1 MSKQQTPPGPSGL
14 PLVGSMP
21 KYGLDPFAYRK
32 EWAEEYGD
40 IIFVDGGVSR
50 DGYILASPELFEQ
63 VLVEDDEKYRRPR
76 EYGEVFRDGIGA
88 SEGEFWQQQREM
100 IQPAFYPERIKTY
113 AREMVTAAESHLED
127 WEDGAVLDIEQE
139 MKALALDIFARAAF
153 GIDNVGDYPAIR
165 EGCDAIN
172 DKTAASNQVFP
183 SWVPTP
189 ANRRFER
196 ARSRMDETLDEIIE
210 TYDGDDSTLLSVLL
224 DAEAD
229 DGHQMSTETLR
240 NEMIAL
246 LFAGHETSALSMT
259 YAFYLL
265 SNNDT
270 AREKFAAEADEVVG
284 DDGISPMAV
293 RNLEYTEKVIKETLR
308 IRSPAH
314 SLLRK
319 PMEPVTIDGY
329 RVDTDSVIFLPIWL
343 LHHDEA
349 YFDDPMTFRPERWDG
364 TLEPNLPQHAYMP
377 FGAGPHRCIGERFGK
392 MELKIVLPMIAN
404 RFELDY
410 VGEEPLEF
418 TSSLIA
424 EPKNEMLME
433 LTAR

>member
-1 MSKQQTPPGPSGL
+1 
-14 PLVGSMP
+14 MP

-32 EWAEEYGD
+32 EWADEYGD
-40 IIFVDGGVSR
+40 IIFVDGGMGR

-88 SEGEFWQQQREM
+88 SEGEFWRQQREM

-113 AREMVTAAESHLED
+113 ARKMVAAAESQIAD
-127 WEDGAVLDIEQE
+127 WEDGQVRDIEAD
-139 MKALALDIFARAAF
+139 MKSLALDVFARAAF

-172 DKTAASNQVFP
+172 DKTAAMNQVFP
-183 SWVPTP
+183 SWFPTP
-189 ANRRFER
+189 ANRRFKR
-196 ARSRMDETLDEIIE
+196 ARGRMDETLDEIIE
-210 TYDGDDSTLLSVLL
+210 TYDGGDETLLSVML

-246 LFAGHETSALSMT
+246 LFAGHETSALSLT

-265 SNNDT
+265 SNNDS
-270 AREKFAAEADEVVG
+270 AREKLLTEVDEVVG

-293 RNLEYTEKVIKETLR
+293 RELDYTEKVIKETLR
-308 IRSPAH
+308 VRTPAH

-319 PMEPVTIDGY
+319 PMEPVTIGGY

-343 LHHDEA
+343 LHHDGDRFE
-349 YFDDPMTFRPERWDG
+349 DPMSFRPERWDG
-364 TLEPNLPQHAYMP
+364 TLEPSLSQHAYMP

-392 MELKIVLPMIAN
+392 MELKIVLPMILSQ
-404 RFELDY
+404 FELGY
-410 VGEEPLEF
+410 VGAEPLEF

-424 EPKNEMLME
+424 EPKGEMLMR
-433 LTAR
+433 LNAR